1 MRRFSLWQR
10 WLFVVGLIMSAFGVL
25 LALFNAT
32 PLFALFDRQI
42 NPVFWGTVDISGEA
56 RDFQKWVY
64 GVLGAT
70 LAGWGV
76 FLAFIA
82 HYPFKRR
89 EKWAWNCLVTGV
101 LVWFVIDTA
110 ISLNFKVYFNAAFNT
125 VLFVAVVLPLWFS
138 RKHFAQP

>member
-1 MRRFSLWQR
+1 VRLKRTVTTDSAPLVVVEKTLLTSSFSLWQR
-10 WLFVVGLIMSAFGVL
+10 WLFLVGLIMSAFGVL

-32 PLFALFDRQI
+32 PLFALFDQQI
-42 NPVFWGTVDISGEA
+42 NPVFWGTVDIPGEA

-89 EKWAWNCLVTGV
+89 EKWAETACHGV
-101 LVWFVIDTA
+101 LVWFRLTRL
-110 ISLNFKVYFNAAFNT
+110 S
-125 VLFVAVVLPLWFS
+125 P
-138 RKHFAQP
+138 

>member
-10 WLFVVGLIMSAFGVL
+10 WLFLVGLIMSVFGVL

-32 PLFALFDRQI
+32 PLFTLFDRQI
-42 NPVFWGTVDISGEA
+42 NPVFWGTVDIPASAKE
-56 RDFQKWVY
+56 FQKWVY

-76 FLAFIA
+76 FVAFIA

-125 VLFVAVVLPLWFS
+125 VLFAAVLLPLGFS
-138 RKHFAQP
+138 RKHFVQP

>member
-42 NPVFWGTVDISGEA
+42 NPVFWGTVDIPGEA

-89 EKWAWNCLVTGV
+89 EKWAWNCILAGL

-125 VLFVAVVLPLWFS
+125 ALFAAVALPLWFS
-138 RKHFAQP
+138 RKYFS

>member
-42 NPVFWGTVDISGEA
+42 NPVFWGTVDIPGEA

-89 EKWAWNCLVTGV
+89 EKWAWNCILAGL